1 MINTFTD
8 PTALPH
14 RSQPKPEFDRK
25 MGNYYRDLPVFAG
38 QLNTL
43 AGEIQAVAA
52 GGAYAFP
59 YVFDGSDADSD
70 PGVGRLR
77 LGSNT
82 QSAATVLRM
91 DVQIVGGTDISN
103 VLADLRAATSA
114 VKGSIRLVKMTDP
127 SKWIIFEV
135 TAVALPS
142 GYRNLTV
149 RSRATGG
156 GSASPFSS
164 GDPLMVYIE
173 RNGDSGTVP
182 GSLELMGKIT
192 VSTAV
197 ASISFP
203 SIFDNSHDWYFIQI
217 NGISFN
223 QDTSASVKVAV
234 GGVVDQSANYFL
246 SPASSSTN
254 LSNNSFINGS
264 STHNEMGGVL
274 QIGNSNASR
283 GSPIIF
289 DGYLRKAS
297 SVQASALRGMYA
309 GTGILSGFELR
320 TAAGLFTGGSIA
332 VYGVRNS

>member
-1 MINTFTD
+1 MDLIFDD
-8 PTALPH
+8 PAALPH
-14 RSQPKPEFDRK
+14 RSQPKPEFDKK
-25 MGNYYRDLPVFAG
+25 MGNYYRDLPVYGA
-38 QLNTL
+38 QLKAL
-43 AGEIQAVAA
+43 ISSVQALAA

-59 YVFDGSDADSD
+59 YVFDSSTADSD
-70 PGVGRLR
+70 PGLGKLR
-77 LGSNT
+77 LSNT
-82 QSAATVLRM
+82 TQTGSATLRM
-91 DVQIVGGTDISN
+91 DVQIVGGVDISN
-103 VLADLRAATSA
+103 VFADLRAATSA

-127 SKWIIFEV
+127 TKWAIFDV
-135 TAVALPS
+135 SAVALPV
-142 GYRNLTV
+142 GYRNLSVVARASSTV
-149 RSRATGG
+149 N
-156 GSASPFSS
+156 PFIN
-164 GDPLMVYIE
+164 GDALMVYIE

-246 SPASSSTN
+246 SPASSSTS

>member
-1 MINTFTD
+1 MDLIFED
-8 PTALPH
+8 AAALPH
-14 RSQPKPEFDRK
+14 RSQPKPEFDKK
-25 MGNYYRDLPVFAG
+25 MGNFYRDLPVYSA
-38 QLNTL
+38 QLKAL
-43 AGEIQAVAA
+43 VSAVQALAA

-59 YVFDGSDADSD
+59 YVFDSSTADSD
-70 PGVGRLR
+70 PGLGKLR
-77 LGSNT
+77 LSNT
-82 QSAATVLRM
+82 TQTGSATLRM
-91 DVQIVGGTDISN
+91 DVQIVGGVDISN
-103 VLADLRAATSA
+103 VFADLRAATSA

-127 SKWIIFEV
+127 TKWAIFDV
-135 TAVALPS
+135 SAVALPV
-142 GYRNLTV
+142 GYRNLSVVARASSTV
-149 RSRATGG
+149 N
-156 GSASPFSS
+156 PFTN
-164 GDPLMVYIE
+164 GDALMVYIE

-182 GSLELMGKIT
+182 GALELMGKIT

-203 SIFDNSHDWYFIQI
+203 TIFDNSHDWYFIQI

-246 SPASSSTN
+246 SPVSSSTN
-254 LSNNSFINGS
+254 LGNNSFINGS
-264 STHNEMGGVL
+264 SAHNEMGGVL

-297 SVQASALRGMYA
+297 SVQACGLRGMYA